1 MGRRK
6 RPVSA
11 GGQTHPL
18 PRVSAF
24 FQQFG
29 PALEAVTD
37 RDSEQDYAGNH
48 QLLVPGQLVS
58 QETFRGR

>member
-11 GGQTHPL
+11 GGQTHQL
-18 PRVSAF
+18 PRVNVF

-29 PALEAVTD
+29 PALEVVTD
-37 RDSEQDYAGNH
+37 RDSEQDCAGNH
-48 QLLVPGQLVS
+48 LTAAGTRDS
-58 QETFRGR
+58 

>member
-1 MGRRK
+1 MQEEAHEC
-6 RPVSA
+6 RPADSPVA
-11 GGQTHPL
+11 P
-18 PRVSAF
+18 VNAC

-48 QLLVPGQLVS
+48 QLLVPGQLIS